1 MEEIA
6 DGSAYEWRTDLGNT
20 EPGDGVRFKGH
31 GPIQIT
37 GRANHLACGEAMG
50 IDLISEPRLICEPE
64 HGTASACWFWNSRR
78 LSLLADRG
86 WFKAIT
92 RSING
97 GYNGLADRRSY
108 WERNRVILGLEYI
121 NLDEE
126 AEAVRLFQRD
136 HGLIADGAIGP
147 RTFAALAL

>member
-1 MEEIA
+1 M
-6 DGSAYEWRTDLGNT
+6 
-20 EPGDGVRFKGH
+20 GV
-31 GPIQIT
+31 
-37 GRANHLACGEAMG
+37 
-50 IDLISEPRLICEPE
+50 DLISEPRLICEPE